1 MGNLQVRFLE
11 GWAPAMAPG
20 YSNVTVL
27 DYGRVARNGQQAP
40 NELPVCVAL
49 LLSTFR
55 FLISRREAAAS
66 LAYDTSRNFG
76 CLVYL
81 GVRDCRADGR
91 ARADK
96 VSLHNFIFIL
106 NSEVFEIHEFLRILR
121 WR

>member
-1 MGNLQVRFLE
+1 MGSKLQMSFRR
-11 GWAPAMAPG
+11 A
-20 YSNVTVL
+20 SH
-27 DYGRVARNGQQAP
+27 
-40 NELPVCVAL
+40 L

-55 FLISRREAAAS
+55 FMISRREAAVR
-66 LAYDTSRNFG
+66 LTYDTSRNFG

-106 NSEVFEIHEFLRILR
+106 NSEVFEISQILANIALALVKGIR
-121 WR
+121 LFCL